1 MKNVLFLVTGMTPQI
16 ITETVWALACDPN
29 LADDERFVPDEIWV
43 LSTDDGLNQIK
54 ATLFDE
60 GVFEQFKKDYPIIA
74 KVAFDKNHLCV
85 IQKDGTPLK
94 DLKTPGDNELSANL
108 ICQQVRNFTQDDNVR
123 LHVSIAGGRKTM
135 GFYAG
140 YALSLYG
147 RAQDSMSHVLVDS
160 EFESAMGFYYPTQTD
175 YYVTQRHT
183 GKKLNAKDAQ
193 IWLANIPFVR
203 MSEAISD
210 KHQLKQGA
218 RFSEVV
224 DSINESF
231 KEIQLTVDVPNK
243 KLVVNGKEIDALDA
257 KHFAFFY
264 WFADLTRKEQ
274 NISAPKAKM
283 KDPNV
288 SPENLKVI
296 QTLTQD
302 FNIYYQTIKKKEVFD
317 IEDVDVIDIDKGQ
330 FNSATNHVNSVLI
343 QELGLEIAKKI
354 KIANIDGKRGKPFH
368 LNVPAKNITIIEE

>member
-16 ITETVWALACDPN
+16 ITETVWALACDPD

-210 KHQLKQGA
+210 KHQLKQGVS
-218 RFSEVV
+218 FSEAVEV
-224 DSINESF
+224 INCSFEPITLTLFVKKRLVQINEQ
-231 KEIQLTVDVPNK
+231 EPK
-243 KLVVNGKEIDALDA
+243 KINPIN
-257 KHFAFFY
+257 FAFLH
-264 WFADLTRKEQ
+264 WFCDYHLQGKG
-274 NISAPKAKM
+274 IKAPTNNKT
-283 KDPNV
+283 D
-288 SPENLKVI
+288 
-296 QTLTQD
+296 
-302 FNIYYQTIKKKEVFD
+302 Y
-317 IEDVDVIDIDKGQ
+317 
-330 FNSATNHVNSVLI
+330 ATD
-343 QELGLEIAKKI
+343 EIAKNKFAEISKEFNHYYEYQKAVAEQLVDKKFFIETKSKLYTKLVEVLGGLELANRIMPI
-354 KIANIDGKRGKPFH
+354 KNEQTDEFCLPKSLKVTINYEKEAKKEKR
-368 LNVPAKNITIIEE
+368 

>member
-94 DLKTPGDNELSANL
+94 DLKTPVDNELSANL

-147 RAQDSMSHVLVDS
+147 RPQDGMSHVLVDS
-160 EFESAMGFYYPTQTD
+160 EFESAIGFYYPTQTD

-218 RFSEVV
+218 SFSEVV
-224 DSINESF
+224 EVINRSFEPITLTLFVKKRLVQINEQ
-231 KEIQLTVDVPNK
+231 EPK
-243 KLVVNGKEIDALDA
+243 KINPIN
-257 KHFAFFY
+257 FAFLH
-264 WFADLTRKEQ
+264 WFCDYHLQGKG
-274 NISAPKAKM
+274 IKAPTNNKT
-283 KDPNV
+283 D
-288 SPENLKVI
+288 
-296 QTLTQD
+296 
-302 FNIYYQTIKKKEVFD
+302 Y
-317 IEDVDVIDIDKGQ
+317 
-330 FNSATNHVNSVLI
+330 ATD
-343 QELGLEIAKKI
+343 EIAKNKFAEISKEFNHYYEYQKAVAEQLVDKKFFIETKSKLYTRLVGVLGGLELANRIMPI
-354 KIANIDGKRGKPFH
+354 KNEQTDEFCLPKSLK
-368 LNVPAKNITIIEE
+368 VTINYEKETKKEK

>member
-224 DSINESF
+224 EVINRSFEPITLTLFVKKRLVQINEQ
-231 KEIQLTVDVPNK
+231 EPK
-243 KLVVNGKEIDALDA
+243 KINPIN
-257 KHFAFFY
+257 FAFLH
-264 WFADLTRKEQ
+264 WFCDYHLQGKG
-274 NISAPKAKM
+274 IKAP
-283 KDPNV
+283 
-288 SPENLKVI
+288 
-296 QTLTQD
+296 
-302 FNIYYQTIKKKEVFD
+302 
-317 IEDVDVIDIDKGQ
+317 
-330 FNSATNHVNSVLI
+330 TNNKTDYAND
-343 QELGLEIAKKI
+343 EIAKNKFAEISKEFNHYYEYQKAVAEQLVDKKFFIETKSKLYTKLVEVLGGLELANRIMPI
-354 KIANIDGKRGKPFH
+354 KNEQTDEFCLPKSLKVTINYEKETKKEKR
-368 LNVPAKNITIIEE
+368 

>member
-147 RAQDSMSHVLVDS
+147 RPQDGMSHVLVDS
-160 EFESAMGFYYPTQTD
+160 EFESAIGFYYPTQTD

-218 RFSEVV
+218 SFSEVV
-224 DSINESF
+224 EVINRSFEPITLTLFVKKRLVQINEQ
-231 KEIQLTVDVPNK
+231 EPK
-243 KLVVNGKEIDALDA
+243 KINPIN
-257 KHFAFFY
+257 FAFLH
-264 WFADLTRKEQ
+264 WFCDYHLQGKG
-274 NISAPKAKM
+274 IKAPTNNKT
-283 KDPNV
+283 D
-288 SPENLKVI
+288 
-296 QTLTQD
+296 
-302 FNIYYQTIKKKEVFD
+302 Y
-317 IEDVDVIDIDKGQ
+317 
-330 FNSATNHVNSVLI
+330 ATD
-343 QELGLEIAKKI
+343 EIAKNKFAEISKEFNHYYEYQKAVAEQLVDKKFFIETKSKLYTKLVGVLGGLELANRIMPI
-354 KIANIDGKRGKPFH
+354 KNEQTDEFCLPKSLK
-368 LNVPAKNITIIEE
+368 VTINYEKETKKEK

>member
-16 ITETVWALACDPN
+16 ITETVWALACDPD

-60 GVFEQFKKDYPIIA
+60 GVFEQFKKDYPIIT
-74 KVAFDKNHLCV
+74 KIAFDKNHLCV
-85 IQKDGTPLK
+85 IQKDGISLK
-94 DLKTPGDNELSANL
+94 DLKTPSDNELSANL

-147 RAQDSMSHVLVDS
+147 RPQDSMSHVLVDS

-210 KHQLKQGA
+210 KHQLKQGVS
-218 RFSEVV
+218 FSEVV
-224 DSINESF
+224 EVINRSFEPITLTLFVKKRLVQINEQ
-231 KEIQLTVDVPNK
+231 EPK
-243 KLVVNGKEIDALDA
+243 KINPIN
-257 KHFAFFY
+257 FAFLH
-264 WFADLTRKEQ
+264 WFCDYHLQGKG
-274 NISAPKAKM
+274 IKAPTNNKT
-283 KDPNV
+283 D
-288 SPENLKVI
+288 
-296 QTLTQD
+296 
-302 FNIYYQTIKKKEVFD
+302 Y
-317 IEDVDVIDIDKGQ
+317 
-330 FNSATNHVNSVLI
+330 ATD
-343 QELGLEIAKKI
+343 EIAKNKFAEISKEFNHYYEYQKAVAEQLVDKKFFIETKSKLYTKLVEVLGGLELANRIMPI
-354 KIANIDGKRGKPFH
+354 KNEQTDEFCLPKSLKVTINYEKETKKEKR
-368 LNVPAKNITIIEE
+368 

>member
-224 DSINESF
+224 EVINCSFEPITLTLFVKKRLVQINEQ
-231 KEIQLTVDVPNK
+231 EPK
-243 KLVVNGKEIDALDA
+243 KINPIN
-257 KHFAFFY
+257 FAFLH
-264 WFADLTRKEQ
+264 WFCDYHLQGKG
-274 NISAPKAKM
+274 IKAP
-283 KDPNV
+283 
-288 SPENLKVI
+288 
-296 QTLTQD
+296 
-302 FNIYYQTIKKKEVFD
+302 
-317 IEDVDVIDIDKGQ
+317 
-330 FNSATNHVNSVLI
+330 TNNKTDYAND
-343 QELGLEIAKKI
+343 EIAKNKFAEISKEFNHYYEYQKAVAEQLVDKKFFIETKSKLYTKLVEVLGGLELANRIMPI
-354 KIANIDGKRGKPFH
+354 KNEQTDEFCLPKSLKVTINYEKETKKEKR
-368 LNVPAKNITIIEE
+368 

>member
-94 DLKTPGDNELSANL
+94 DLKTPVDNELSANL

-147 RAQDSMSHVLVDS
+147 RPQDGMSHVLVDS
-160 EFESAMGFYYPTQTD
+160 EFESAIGFYYPTQTD

-203 MSEAISD
+203 MRNSLGKNSFVANATFSD
-210 KHQLKQGA
+210 VVNNINLANSSLK
-218 RFSEVV
+218 VV
-224 DSINESF
+224 INELD
-231 KEIQLTVDVPNK
+231 KTVTVADKVC
-243 KLVVNGKEIDALDA
+243 KLAPRE
-257 KHFAFFY
+257 FAFY
-264 WFADLTRKEQ
+264 LWFAKNKHNGTTNITRPIEGV
-274 NISAPKAKM
+274 PY
-283 KDPNV
+283 
-288 SPENLKVI
+288 
-296 QTLTQD
+296 D
-302 FNIYYQTIKKKEVFD
+302 FADDYQAIYDSLGRTKKF
-317 IEDVDVIDIDKGQ
+317 DVDQEFFDQ
-330 FNSATNHVNSVLI
+330 RNSYVKRDFKKAFGDDV
-343 QELGLEIAKKI
+343 AKKI
-354 KIANIDGKRGKPFH
+354 GIYQNDDGFYECVLDEWQIVIDE
-368 LNVPAKNITIIEE
+368 V

>member
-16 ITETVWALACDPN
+16 ITETVWALACDPD

-210 KHQLKQGA
+210 KHQLKQGVS
-218 RFSEVV
+218 FSEVV
-224 DSINESF
+224 EVINRSFEPITLTLFVKKRLVQINEQ
-231 KEIQLTVDVPNK
+231 EPK
-243 KLVVNGKEIDALDA
+243 KINPIN
-257 KHFAFFY
+257 FAFLH
-264 WFADLTRKEQ
+264 WFCDYHLQGKG
-274 NISAPKAKM
+274 IKAP
-283 KDPNV
+283 
-288 SPENLKVI
+288 
-296 QTLTQD
+296 
-302 FNIYYQTIKKKEVFD
+302 
-317 IEDVDVIDIDKGQ
+317 
-330 FNSATNHVNSVLI
+330 TNNKTDYAND
-343 QELGLEIAKKI
+343 EIAKNKFAEISKEFNHYYEYQKAVAEQLVDKKFFIETKSKLYTKLVEVLGGLELANRIMPI
-354 KIANIDGKRGKPFH
+354 KNEQTDEFCLPKSLKVTINYEKETKKEKR
-368 LNVPAKNITIIEE
+368 